1 MKCRSRSAIG
11 ATTSIF
17 PFDETMARYLRGT
30 RRAEL
35 AALAEQ
41 HRALLEADAEVEKD
55 PEKFFDRVI
64 EINLS
69 KLEPHL
75 VGPHTPDLARP
86 VSQMAEAIEQEDYP
100 DKISATDVVDGNSVA
115 ILCTPTTLVL
125 GANSVSC
132 TATDSAGNEDTKSLT
147 VTVELSYVIRI
158 DPPKGNIRAGS
169 TVPIDFRYLDR
180 VSGQPIDSAG
190 FSPSATWAG
199 FTDSSCMTPNG
210 RSMGSDDAGSSN
222 FRYGF
227 PTWQYSWQ
235 TPSDASGSYLRFTVK
250 PPNAPTA
257 QSSICVRI
265 R

>member
-1 MKCRSRSAIG
+1 MTLTNDAPDTFPIG
-11 ATTSIF
+11 TTTVTWTATDANGNMSTATQLVTLVDEAPTLSVSDFTIVTAESSITV
-17 PFDETMARYLRGT
+17 DYA
-30 RRAEL
+30 
-35 AALAEQ
+35 
-41 HRALLEADAEVEKD
+41 
-55 PEKFFDRVI
+55 
-64 EINLS
+64 
-69 KLEPHL
+69 
-75 VGPHTPDLARP
+75 
-86 VSQMAEAIEQEDYP
+86 DYP
-100 DKISATDVVDGNSVA
+100 DKISATDVLDGNSVA

-180 VSGQPIDSAG
+180 ASGQPIDSAG

-199 FTDSSCMTPNG
+199 YSDSGCMTPNG
-210 RSMGSDDAGSSN
+210 RSMGSDDAGSSS

-235 TPSDASGSYLRFTVK
+235 TPSDASGSYLLFTVK
-250 PPNAPTA
+250 PPNAPTKE
-257 QSSICVRI
+257 SSICVRI